1 METTVRTEVKVEQIQ
16 EGVGA
21 ITQSMVDTNTTTA
34 RTEMKVKNLQGGVG
48 AIRQNMLDEKV
59 SRQ

>member
-1 METTVRTEVKVEQIQ
+1 
-16 EGVGA
+16 
-21 ITQSMVDTNTTTA
+21 VDTNTTTA